1 MRLTIAFFLCL
12 QCNETD
18 SYVVSMREMDYNQLL
33 KNCLKQKPD
42 AQKMLYEH
50 FAPSMLGVC
59 FRYTKSISD
68 AEEVLQEGFIKVF
81 KNLQKFR
88 SEGSFEGWVR
98 RIFVNT
104 AIEHYRKKVKLYNVT
119 EVQEN
124 TVEDASLDALDSLA
138 TKDILKVINELSP
151 GYKAVFNM
159 HVIEG
164 YSHKE
169 IADILGITE
178 GTSKS
183 QLARAKGVL
192 KKLLENY
199 RKAGNKENE

>member
-1 MRLTIAFFLCL
+1 MNIAS
-12 QCNETD
+12 NHTVSETD
-18 SYVVSMREMDYNQLL
+18 LIQGCISGNRQMQELL
-33 KNCLKQKPD
+33 YQKYSS
-42 AQKMLYEH
+42 KMY
-50 FAPSMLGVC
+50 GVC
-59 FRYTKSISD
+59 LRYSGNVED
-68 AEEVLQEGFIKVF
+68 ANDLLQEGFIKIF
-81 KNLQKFR
+81 KNLTKFR
-88 SEGSFEGWVR
+88 GEGSFEGWIR

-104 AIEHYRKKVKLYNVT
+104 SIEHFRKKVKLYNVS

-124 TVEDASLDALDSLA
+124 TIEDYNLNILDTLA
-138 TKDILKVINELSP
+138 EKDIISLVNELSP

-169 IADILGITE
+169 IADILGINE

-192 KKLLENY
+192 KKSVEKRLSKTSNDTLNS
-199 RKAGNKENE
+199 

>member
-1 MRLTIAFFLCL
+1 MQEILYKRF
-12 QCNETD
+12 
-18 SYVVSMREMDYNQLL
+18 S
-33 KNCLKQKPD
+33 P
-42 AQKMLYEH
+42 KMY
-50 FAPSMLGVC
+50 GVC
-59 FRYTKSISD
+59 LRYSGNVED
-68 AEEVLQEGFIKVF
+68 ANDLLQEGFIKIF

-88 SEGSFEGWVR
+88 GEGSFEGWIR

-104 AIEHYRKKVKLYNVT
+104 SIEHFRKKVKLYNVS

-124 TVEDASLDALDSLA
+124 TIEDFELNVLDSMA
-138 TKDILKVINELSP
+138 EKDIIFLVNELSP

-169 IADILGITE
+169 IAHILGITE

-192 KKLLENY
+192 KKSLEK
-199 RKAGNKENE
+199 RINKTSGDTIIT

>member
-1 MRLTIAFFLCL
+1 MNVQSNHILS
-12 QCNETD
+12 ETD
-18 SYVVSMREMDYNQLL
+18 LIQGCINEESQMQQLL
-33 KNCLKQKPD
+33 YDKFSP
-42 AQKMLYEH
+42 KMY
-50 FAPSMLGVC
+50 GVC
-59 FRYTKSISD
+59 LRYAGNEDDASD
-68 AEEVLQEGFIKVF
+68 ILQEGFIKVY
-81 KNLQKFR
+81 KNLSKFR
-88 SEGSFEGWVR
+88 GEGSFEGWIR

-104 AIEHYRKKVKLYNVT
+104 SIEHFRKKVKLYNVT

-124 TVEDASLDALDSLA
+124 TIEDTNLDALDILA
-138 TKDILKVINELSP
+138 TKDIIKIINELSP

-169 IADILGITE
+169 IADIMGITE

-192 KKLLENY
+192 KKLVEARL
-199 RKAGNKENE
+199 NKTNNDTTIS

>member
-1 MRLTIAFFLCL
+1 MNPQSNYIPSESDLIQGCIDKDRKMQRLLYDTYA
-12 QCNETD
+12 
-18 SYVVSMREMDYNQLL
+18 
-33 KNCLKQKPD
+33 P
-42 AQKMLYEH
+42 KMY
-50 FAPSMLGVC
+50 GVC
-59 FRYTKSISD
+59 LRYAGNEND
-68 AEEVLQEGFIKVF
+68 ANDILQEGFIKVY
-81 KNLQKFR
+81 KNIAKFR
-88 SEGSFEGWVR
+88 REGSFEGWIR

-119 EVQEN
+119 EAQEN
-124 TVEDASLDALDSLA
+124 TIEDKELTPLDTLA
-138 TKDILKVINELSP
+138 TKDILKIVDELSP

-169 IADILGITE
+169 IADVLGITE

-192 KKLLENY
+192 RNLIETKLNRNNNDKITL
-199 RKAGNKENE
+199 

>member
-1 MRLTIAFFLCL
+1 
-12 QCNETD
+12 
-18 SYVVSMREMDYNQLL
+18 
-33 KNCLKQKPD
+33 
-42 AQKMLYEH
+42 
-50 FAPSMLGVC
+50 
-59 FRYTKSISD
+59 
-68 AEEVLQEGFIKVF
+68 
-81 KNLQKFR
+81 LQKFR